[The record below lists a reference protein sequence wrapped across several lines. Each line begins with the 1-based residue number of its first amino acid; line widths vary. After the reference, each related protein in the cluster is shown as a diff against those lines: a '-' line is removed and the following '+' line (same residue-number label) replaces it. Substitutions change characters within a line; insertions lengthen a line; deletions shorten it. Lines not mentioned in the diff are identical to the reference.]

1 MATRSAIGYALPSGK
16 VRAVY
21 CHWDGY
27 PSHQLP
33 ILEEHYPTLSKV
45 RELIR
50 PGSMSALRTRETWA
64 SDYPRDTAGK
74 ADFDAPRT
82 NLRDPQPLYHHERGS
97 GPWSAGDGS
106 GYGDPPSTVLDADAP
121 AHWRVR
127 DCEHLYI
134 FRPGYGWFHYE
145 L

>member
-21 CHWDGY
+21 CHWDGS

-33 ILEEHYPTLSKV
+33 ILKEHYNSLPKV
-45 RELIR
+45 RALVK
-50 PGSMSALRTRETWA
+50 PGSMSSLRTSQIWESDA
-64 SDYPRDTAGK
+64 S
-74 ADFDAPRT
+74 
-82 NLRDPQPLYHHERGS
+82 RDPQPLYHHERGA
-97 GPWSAGDGS
+97 GPWCAGDGS
-106 GYGDPPSTVLDADAP
+106 NYGDPPSTVTEADIEH
-121 AHWRVR
+121 HWR
-127 DCEHLYI
+127 DYGCEHLYV

>member
-21 CHWDGY
+21 CHWDGS

-33 ILEEHYPTLSKV
+33 ILKEHYNSLPKV
-45 RELIR
+45 RVLIE
-50 PGSMSALRTRETWA
+50 PGSMSALRTKDTWE
-64 SDYPRDTAGK
+64 SDYQRDANGK

-82 NLRDPQPLYHHERGS
+82 NLRDPQPLYHRERGV
-97 GPWSAGDGS
+97 GPWCGVGVDTYAQPPQTTS
-106 GYGDPPSTVLDADAP
+106 DPEDLWSE
-121 AHWRVR
+121 HG
-127 DCEHLYI
+127 CEHLYI

>member
-50 PGSMSALRTRETWA
+50 PGSMSALRTE
-64 SDYPRDTAGK
+64 RDWDDT
-74 ADFDAPRT
+74 P
-82 NLRDPQPLYHHERGS
+82 RDPQPLYHHERGV
-97 GPWSAGDGS
+97 GPWSAGDG
-106 GYGDPPSTVLDADAP
+106 GYGDPPFSVPDADAP
-121 AHWRVR
+121 AHWAEYG
-127 DCEHLYI
+127 CEHLYV
-134 FRPGYGWFHYE
+134 FRPGYGWFHYA

>member
-50 PGSMSALRTRETWA
+50 PGSMSALRTTQIWE
-64 SDYPRDTAGK
+64 SK
-74 ADFDAPRT
+74 AT
-82 NLRDPQPLYHHERGS
+82 RDPQPLYHHERGP
-97 GPWSAGDGS
+97 GPWSAGDG
-106 GYGDPPSTVLDADAP
+106 GYGDPPFSVPDADAP
-121 AHWRVR
+121 SHWAEYG
-127 DCEHLYI
+127 CEHLYI

>member
-21 CHWDGY
+21 CHWDGS

-33 ILEEHYPTLSKV
+33 ILKEHYNSLPKV
-45 RELIR
+45 RALVK
-50 PGSMSALRTRETWA
+50 PGSMSSLRTSQIWESDA
-64 SDYPRDTAGK
+64 S
-74 ADFDAPRT
+74 
-82 NLRDPQPLYHHERGS
+82 RDPQPLYHHERGA
-97 GPWSAGDGS
+97 GPWCAGDGS
-106 GYGDPPSTVLDADAP
+106 DYGDLPSTVTEADVEP
-121 AHWRVR
+121 HWR
-127 DCEHLYI
+127 DYGCEHLYV

>member
-16 VRAVY
+16 VCAVY
-21 CHWDGY
+21 CHWDGS

-33 ILEEHYPTLSKV
+33 ILKEHYNSLPKV
-45 RELIR
+45 RALVK
-50 PGSMSALRTRETWA
+50 PGSMSQLCTTDTWG
-64 SDYPRDTAGK
+64 SDYPRDANGK

-82 NLRDPQPLYHHERGS
+82 EQRPAQPLYHHERGH
-97 GPWSAGDGS
+97 G
-106 GYGDPPSTVLDADAP
+106 GYPPFSVPDADAP
-121 AHWRVR
+121 SHWAEYG
-127 DCEHLYI
+127 CEHLYV

>member
-33 ILEEHYPTLSKV
+33 ILEAHYNSLPKV
-45 RELIR
+45 RALIK
-50 PGSMSALRTRETWA
+50 PGSMSALRTSQIWESEAT
-64 SDYPRDTAGK
+64 
-74 ADFDAPRT
+74 
-82 NLRDPQPLYHHERGS
+82 RDPQPLYHHERGA
-97 GPWSAGDGS
+97 GPWSAGDG
-106 GYGDPPSTVLDADAP
+106 GYGDPPFSVPDADAP
-121 AHWRVR
+121 SHWAEYG
-127 DCEHLYI
+127 CEHLYV
-134 FRPGYGWFHYE
+134 FRPGYGWFHYD

>member
-33 ILEEHYPTLSKV
+33 ILKEHYNSLPKV
-45 RELIR
+45 RALVK
-50 PGSMSALRTRETWA
+50 PGSMSSLRTSQIWE
-64 SDYPRDTAGK
+64 SDAT
-74 ADFDAPRT
+74 
-82 NLRDPQPLYHHERGS
+82 RDPQPLYHHERGA
-97 GPWSAGDGS
+97 GPWCAGDGS
-106 GYGDPPSTVLDADAP
+106 NYGDPPSTVTEADIEP
-121 AHWRVR
+121 HWR
-127 DCEHLYI
+127 DYGCEHLYV